1 MSTQK
6 TYRDRVMN
14 LSSRILGPCDSQPVR
29 SLTEALT
36 IILAAICENVMAGT
50 GHIPDPEHSTIEK
63 CSVSVCFMAACTV
76 PLISQLREGG
86 QDVDAES
93 LLHRAGQRI
102 FERYGK
108 EDQRTIVESGMF
120 LFKELINEAPG
131 NHKLQEWMGSVHN
144 VTDKYVRT
152 GGRTDCV
159 DLFAPLY
166 LVLLMATKQTGAR
179 PGMEK
184 ET

>member
-1 MSTQK
+1 
-6 TYRDRVMN
+6 
-14 LSSRILGPCDSQPVR
+14 
-29 SLTEALT
+29 
-36 IILAAICENVMAGT
+36 
-50 GHIPDPEHSTIEK
+50 
-63 CSVSVCFMAACTV
+63 
-76 PLISQLREGG
+76 
-86 QDVDAES
+86 
-93 LLHRAGQRI
+93 
-102 FERYGK
+102 
-108 EDQRTIVESGMF
+108 MF